1 MSKLKPNR
9 VQFLEY
15 KPAEVDYAAAK
26 FVVLPVPYE
35 ATTTYGKGTKNGP
48 AAILSASQ
56 YVENFDEELWHEP
69 CEEAGIFTG
78 RPVSVG
84 ELSGKR
90 VAGVLADNKVPVILG
105 GEHSITPLVVRACAE
120 KYKDLSVLQFDAHA
134 DLRDTYHGAKD
145 SHACVMRRVLE
156 ICPAVQVGIRSISE
170 EGYEFAKKTGQLS
183 KIHWAEHLEI
193 ADKIT
198 TQLSNNVYIT
208 FDVDAF
214 DPAIMPST
222 GTPEPGGLLWY
233 EALDIL
239 KAVCRQKNVVGFDV
253 TEFSPQK
260 GNRAPDFMIAR
271 LIYKIMGFI
280 GAKNQ

>member
-9 VQFLEY
+9 IQFLEL
-15 KPAEVDYAAAK
+15 KPNEVDYDEAR
-26 FVVLPVPYE
+26 FVVVPVPYE
-35 ATTTYGKGTKNGP
+35 ATTTYGKGTKKGP
-48 AAILSASQ
+48 AAILAASQ
-56 YVENFDEELWHEP
+56 HVENFDEELWYEP
-69 CEEAGIFTG
+69 CEKAGVFTG
-78 RPVSVG
+78 RPVSVAG
-84 ELSGKR
+84 LLSP
-90 VAGVLADNKVPVILG
+90 VASLLEDGKVPVILG
-105 GEHSITPLVVRACAE
+105 GEHSITPLLVRACAE

-145 SHACVMRRVLE
+145 NHACVMRRVLE
-156 ICPAVQVGIRSISE
+156 ICPAVQVGIRSISRE
-170 EGYEFAKKTGQLS
+170 SYEFAKKTGQLK
-183 KIHWAEHLEI
+183 KIHWAEHLE
-193 ADKIT
+193 APEQIT
-198 TQLSNNVYIT
+198 AQLSNNVYIS

-253 TEFSPQK
+253 MELSPQK
-260 GNRAPDFMIAR
+260 GNIAPDFMIAK